1 MRGGNSLRQD
11 EINFTFFTNTL
22 NFSAEKIIWRRLIGC
37 PVEGYAGWN
46 EMFKFISG
54 AVFYWSGPPGK
65 RSGGLTLASYHLL
78 LTLDGD
84 DLP

>member
-11 EINFTFFTNTL
+11 DINFTFFTNTP
-22 NFSAEKIIWRRLIGC
+22 NFSAEKIIRCRLIGC

-54 AVFYWSGPPGK
+54 AIFI
-65 RSGGLTLASYHLL
+65 GLARRVS
-78 LTLDGD
+78 D
-84 DLP
+84 PAV